1 MGNLK
6 HAFLF
11 LEIIVDK
18 YGKVS
23 REGVSDNEAD
33 FSQLEILVDTYM
45 GSTIRPN
52 ATYEINVCSSEKAE
66 FARSLQENLL

>member
-11 LEIIVDK
+11 HEIIVDK

-23 REGVSDNEAD
+23 RAGVSDNEAA
-33 FSQLEILVDTYM
+33 FSQLEILVD
-45 GSTIRPN
+45 
-52 ATYEINVCSSEKAE
+52 AYEVNNQAKCNI
-66 FARSLQENLL
+66 

>member
-11 LEIIVDK
+11 HEIIGDK

-23 REGVSDNEAD
+23 WEGVSDNEAA
-33 FSQLEILVDTYM
+33 FSQLEILVDAYM
-45 GSTIRPN
+45 GLTIRPN
-52 ATYEINVCSSEKAE
+52 ATYEINVC
-66 FARSLQENLL
+66 